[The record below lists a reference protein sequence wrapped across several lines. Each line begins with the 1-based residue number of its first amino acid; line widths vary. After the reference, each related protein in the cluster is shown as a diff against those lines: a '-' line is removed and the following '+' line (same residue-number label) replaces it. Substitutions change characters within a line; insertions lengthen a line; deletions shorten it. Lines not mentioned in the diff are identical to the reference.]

1 MAIPKQ
7 EGALTLTQ
15 LTRPAKNQ
23 NSPISPPLSVGEK
36 HLGLI
41 DGIFRSVIQ
50 GIIDNV
56 PDIILNI
63 EVTKDSNIIT
73 GDIAKLQTGNVL
85 KISDKIVGK
94 VVEIAANKTS
104 ATLESPVTTIES
116 GTVTVTVSPGKKAI
130 DLVTIETTVTPR
142 EQLLVLEVKAI
153 FGNQIKVMSTTIDI
167 DQLYTENQIERV

>member
-23 NSPISPPLSVGEK
+23 NNPISPPLLVNEK
-36 HLGLI
+36 HLGLA
-41 DGIFRSVIQ
+41 DGVFRSVIQ
-50 GIIDNV
+50 GNIDNI
-56 PDIILNI
+56 PDIILNV
-63 EVTKDSNIIT
+63 EVIKDSNIIT
-73 GDIAKLQTGNVL
+73 GDIAKLQVGNIL

-94 VVEIAANKTS
+94 VVEIATNKTS

-116 GTVTVTVSPGKKAI
+116 GAVAVTISPGKRTI
-130 DLVTIETTVTPR
+130 DLITIESTITPR

-153 FGNQIKVMSTTIDI
+153 FGNQTKVMNTTIDI
-167 DQLYTENQIERV
+167 DQLYSENQIERV